1 MAATIDLEQLT
12 GAGKVHN
19 LSGRERG
26 LAAREL
32 FQLDALDAD
41 PQPVDVLVPDYV
53 YSLTP
58 SFVQG
63 FFGQSVQA
71 FGNDPDRFKTHFRF
85 RAPAIVMQQLERG
98 LAAITTQRDLRLL

>member
-1 MAATIDLEQLT
+1 MTAIDLEELT

-32 FQLDALDAD
+32 FKLDQLDADA
-41 PQPVDVLVPDYV
+41 QPVDVLVPDYV

-63 FFGQSVQA
+63 FFGASVKA
-71 FGNDPDRFKTHFRF
+71 FGYDTERFKSHFRF
-85 RAPAIVMQQLERG
+85 KAPSIVMQQLERG

>member
-1 MAATIDLEQLT
+1 MTSIDLEELT

-32 FQLDALDAD
+32 FQLDKLDAE
-41 PQPVDVLVPDYV
+41 PSPVDVIVPEYV

-63 FFGQSVQA
+63 FFGESVKA
-71 FGNDPDRFKTHFRF
+71 FNYDTNRFKSHFRF
-85 RAPAIVMQQLERG
+85 RAPSIVMQQLERG
-98 LAAITTQRDLRLL
+98 LAAITTHRDLRLL

>member
-1 MAATIDLEQLT
+1 MTAIDLEQLT

-32 FQLDALDAD
+32 FDLDKLDAD
-41 PQPVDVLVPDYV
+41 AQPVDVIVPEYV

-63 FFGQSVQA
+63 FFGQSVRT
-71 FGNDPDRFKTHFRF
+71 FEYDTERFKAHFRF
-85 RAPAIVMQQLERG
+85 RAPSIVLQQLERG

>member
-1 MAATIDLEQLT
+1 MTATIDLERLT

-32 FQLDALDAD
+32 FQLDALDAS
-41 PQPVDVLVPDYV
+41 VEAVEIIVPDYV

-63 FFGQSVQA
+63 FLGASLRAV
-71 FGNDPDRFKTHFRF
+71 GNDKFKFSSRFHFQ
-85 RAPAIVMQQLERG
+85 APSIVLQQLERG
-98 LAAITTQRDLRLL
+98 IDAIRMSRDLQLL